1 MASAW
6 KNAINMLT
14 ANEHLSGWHS
24 NFPSDQFNSTKIFHA
39 ALSDIF
45 AGTLILI
52 KAHLQDIQ
60 VIQTNF
66 KQAQI
71 DCWTSELIPRILCK
85 LWISKSH
92 KFVGFSE
99 PNIEFLISKYKI
111 CSENCMHAKTLQF
124 LMEKLKSKCFARVLH
139 ILEMCKGQAYCF
151 LIKTWNKEMRDW
163 IYVESENKL
172 YQQKSNLCIFL

>member
-24 NFPSDQFNSTKIFHA
+24 NFSSAQFNRTKIFHA

-45 AGTLILI
+45 AGTLVLI

-66 KQAQI
+66 KLDQVNSANLLF
-71 DCWTSELIPRILCK
+71 DL
-85 LWISKSH
+85 
-92 KFVGFSE
+92 G
-99 PNIEFLISKYKI
+99 
-111 CSENCMHAKTLQF
+111 
-124 LMEKLKSKCFARVLH
+124 
-139 ILEMCKGQAYCF
+139 KG
-151 LIKTWNKEMRDW
+151 
-163 IYVESENKL
+163 
-172 YQQKSNLCIFL
+172 